1 MMDIQLAVR
10 EISGI
15 GLRECLREIF
25 NLHNT
30 GILKEGL
37 VRDFANEVVF
47 KVTNDN
53 PTKLK
58 IAEDTLLR
66 EAARRYLE
74 E

>member
-1 MMDIQLAVR
+1 MDIQSAAR
-10 EISGI
+10 EIKPI
-15 GLRECLREIF
+15 GLKECLREIF
-25 NLHNT
+25 DLHST

-37 VRDFANEVVF
+37 VRDFADEVVF
-47 KVTNDN
+47 KITNDS

-58 IAEDTLLR
+58 IAEDVLLR